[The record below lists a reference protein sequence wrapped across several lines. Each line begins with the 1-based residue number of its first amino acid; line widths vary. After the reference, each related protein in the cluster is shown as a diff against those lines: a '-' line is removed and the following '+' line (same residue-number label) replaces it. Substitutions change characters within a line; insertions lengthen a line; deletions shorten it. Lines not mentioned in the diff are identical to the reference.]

1 VWRFEKTDQG
11 TGHTTYYIKDDTRKQ
26 AGYFDTLQ
34 IDTEIGEGKFDC
46 VSTSDRLL

>member
-1 VWRFEKTDQG
+1 MWRFEKTDQE
-11 TGHTTYYIKDDTRKQ
+11 TGHTAYYIRDHRRKQ

-34 IDTEIGEGKFDC
+34 IDTEIGDGNFDC